1 MSYLLRHI
9 KGHAVG
15 TGIQVHFMQILM
27 HINIRQD
34 SSRKRIVFQIVNHAV
49 HLIKQAL
56 FIQMLYT
63 KLIAVSLADTAV
75 FIRPFVP
82 DMAV

>member
-1 MSYLLRHI
+1 
-9 KGHAVG
+9 
-15 TGIQVHFMQILM
+15 MQILM

-34 SSRKRIVFQIVNHAV
+34 SSLNHAV

-82 DMAV
+82 DMTV